1 MMKELAGATIIVTG
15 ASSGIGA
22 ATAVACGAKG
32 MNVVLGG
39 RRSDRLEQVARKV
52 ESVGGTTSIVIGDVR
67 DRTNTANLL
76 NDAVDVF
83 GGVDFVFAN
92 AGYSMERSFVTMSED
107 EIRSMFETNFFAS
120 VALVKEAALRWI
132 ESDRGGHVI
141 LCSSCVSKFPLP
153 FQGVYAATK
162 GAQALVARAMRHEL
176 APFGI
181 RVSTVHPV
189 TTRTEFFDRSA
200 ERSGFRRGAYGRE
213 GVPDHAPRLFVQSP
227 ERVANAVV
235 RGLQTAPSEIWTS
248 WIVRMASALFTL
260 FPRLQDLVMHRQA
273 AAERG
278 RHRIRRSDG

>member
-1 MMKELAGATIIVTG
+1 MMKELAGKTIIVTG

-22 ATAVACGAKG
+22 ATAVACGAAG

-39 RRSDRLEQVARKV
+39 RRLDRLQQVALKV
-52 ESVGGTTSIVIGDVR
+52 ESVGGATSLVIGDVR
-67 DRTNTANLL
+67 DRFNTTELL
-76 NDAVDVF
+76 DQAVASF
-83 GGVDFVFAN
+83 GGVDCVFAN
-92 AGYSMERSFVTMSED
+92 AGYSMEKSFVTMSED
-107 EIRSMFETNFFAS
+107 ELRGMFETNFFAS
-120 VALVKEAALRWI
+120 VGLAREAALRWS
-132 ESDRGGHVI
+132 ESDRGGHVS

-176 APFGI
+176 SPFGI
-181 RVSTVHPV
+181 QVSTVHPI

-200 ERSGFRRGAYGRE
+200 ERSGFRRGEFGRD

-235 RGLQTAPSEIWTS
+235 RGLQSSRSEIWTS
-248 WIVRMASALFTL
+248 WIVRMASALFTV